1 MRSPRPAAS
10 SEAITLTGATLTLPE
25 LLGVARGHRAVA
37 LAPEV
42 APRVATSRAVVE
54 QVLAQGEAVYGL
66 TTGLGANVGVALDN
80 ADLLAF
86 QTRILVGRAVA
97 VGPFLPRET
106 VRAALLLRANGLA
119 RGGAGASLAVIEAL
133 LALLAR
139 GVHPCVPSLGSIGAA
154 DLTPMAHLAL
164 PLVGRGSAELDGE
177 IMPGGEALRRAGLT
191 PVELAP
197 KDGLALVSSNALSV
211 AEAVLLID
219 DAAALLDL
227 AALAAAL
234 SFEGMRAHPG
244 PLLAEVAAARP
255 APGQEIAASTLR
267 GFLAGSALWDKG
279 GARAVQD
286 ALSFRCVAPVHGA
299 ARAALAFLRDAAIPE
314 INAAADSPLVLLD
327 DGRILSTGNFH
338 TGALALAA
346 DTLALALVP
355 VADLAV
361 GRAMKL
367 MLPEASGLAKFLTP
381 VGGNRAGFAPMQKT
395 LAALRA
401 ECRHAANPASL
412 DFTPVANGVEDHS
425 PQTPLTLRKA
435 ATLCQSLRMLL
446 AIELMV
452 AAQAIDLRDPPPVLG
467 PPLAAAHRAIRARVA
482 RLEDDRSLGPEIE
495 LLAAESNA
503 ILDAARAA
511 L

>member
-1 MRSPRPAAS
+1 M
-10 SEAITLTGATLTLPE
+10 SETITLTGATLTLADV
-25 LLGVARGHRAVA
+25 LAVARGRQTVRLDPRIAAPVA
-37 LAPEV
+37 A
-42 APRVATSRAVVE
+42 SRAVVE

-66 TTGLGANVGVALDN
+66 TTGLGANVGVAVDH

-133 LALLAR
+133 LALLVHR
-139 GVHPCVPSLGSIGAA
+139 IHPCVPSTGSIGAA

-164 PLVGRGSAELDGE
+164 PLVGAGMAELDGE
-177 IMPGGEALRRAGLT
+177 IMPGAEALRRAGLS
-191 PVELAP
+191 PVALAP

-211 AEAVLLID
+211 GAAILLLD
-219 DAAALLDL
+219 DIAALLDL
-227 AALAAAL
+227 AAIAAAL
-234 SFEGMRAHPG
+234 SFEGMRANPG
-244 PLLAEVAAARP
+244 PLLAEVSAARP
-255 APGQEIAASTLR
+255 APGQEAAAARLR
-267 GFLAGSALWDKG
+267 SFLAGSALWDR
-279 GARAVQD
+279 GAARTVQD

-299 ARAALAFLRDAAIPE
+299 ALAALAFARDAVAAE
-314 INAAADSPLVLLD
+314 LNAAADSPLVLAEG
-327 DGRILSTGNFH
+327 GRILSTGNFH
-338 TGALALAA
+338 TGGLALAA

-381 VGGNRAGFAPMQKT
+381 IGGNRAGFAPVQKT

-401 ECRHAANPASL
+401 ECRHNANPASL
-412 DFTPVANGVEDHS
+412 DFTPVANDVEDHS
-425 PQTPLTLRKA
+425 PQTPLTLGKA
-435 ATLCQSLRMLL
+435 AALCQSLRRLL

-452 AAQAIDLRDPPPVLG
+452 AAQAIDLRDPTPVLG
-467 PPLAAAHRAIRARVA
+467 TPLTAAHRAIRARIP
-482 RLEDDRSLGPEIE
+482 RLDDDRSLGHEIE
-495 LLAAESNA
+495 TLAAESDA

-511 L
+511 LLTSADG